1 MRSHAIRITIADDHP
16 IFRLG
21 VRTLLS
27 QQPGFVVVGEAGDGD
42 AAIQMVTN
50 LRPDVLLLDH
60 NPPRLNGLDVVRRV
74 QASRTGTRAIVL
86 TASIQEADIQHALLH
101 GAWGVVLKHTASD
114 LLPQCIRQVMQGEQW
129 IGVESVNALISG
141 IRAPAGGGSLSLT
154 PREVDIVRRVAKGA
168 GNKDIAWEL
177 QMGEQTVKNHLRRI
191 FRKLNVANRVELA
204 LLAVEQQIGS
214 DAADQDASEPVQ
226 SSKFKVQSSK

>member
-1 MRSHAIRITIADDHP
+1 M
-16 IFRLG
+16 
-21 VRTLLS
+21 
-27 QQPGFVVVGEAGDGD
+27 
-42 AAIQMVTN
+42 
-50 LRPDVLLLDH
+50 
-60 NPPRLNGLDVVRRV
+60 
-74 QASRTGTRAIVL
+74 
-86 TASIQEADIQHALLH
+86 
-101 GAWGVVLKHTASD
+101 VLKHTASD
-114 LLPQCIRQVMQGEQW
+114 LLPQCIRQVMEGEQW

-204 LLAVEQQIGS
+204 LLALEQQIGA
-214 DAADQDASEPVQ
+214 DAGTDAMDQDASQPMQSAKSGVQ
-226 SSKFKVQSSK
+226 TE